1 MTNQKNTM
9 KNLLKKSSIF
19 SIIQEDKISTAEEV
33 QRIKEAGNIQNV
45 HDKSPLNHRSH
56 SAKVHTPKSINFKNT
71 SLFSKDNNL
80 QEKLVEEKEEKD
92 QDVISVDEIAENN
105 PHENMRKFIELFKEK
120 IEIVEK
126 FFISELNSHLEKY
139 ESLVN
144 KIDDR
149 KSEMFR
155 DSYSLSLDNSK
166 ARSNFQQI
174 FMKENAERDELG
186 YAVSWKRAFSQ
197 LYNLTS
203 WLHSYCTINFIA
215 CQKILKKFS
224 KTLKEQGLENADE
237 ELNEELKNLNFVSK
251 LKDVIELRKKI
262 NVYYAETFTSFD
274 QDQSE
279 NELMARMKGNRSKD
293 RTLIAFNLGMIISNF
308 LGLILLWLYHS
319 E

>member
-1 MTNQKNTM
+1 MTHKKNLM

-19 SIIQEDKISTAEEV
+19 SITQEDKISTAEEV
-33 QRIKEAGNIQNV
+33 KRIKEAENIQNKV
-45 HDKSPLNHRSH
+45 DNSPIIHRSH
-56 SAKVHTPKSINFKNT
+56 TVNVQDHKSKNFKNT
-71 SLFSKDNNL
+71 SLLSKDNNL
-80 QEKLVEEKEEKD
+80 HEKLVEDKEEKD
-92 QDVISVDEIAENN
+92 QDAISVDEIAENN
-105 PHENMRKFIELFKEK
+105 PLENKRKFIELFKEK

-126 FFISELNSHLEKY
+126 FFTSELASHLEKY
-139 ESLVN
+139 DSLVN
-144 KIDDR
+144 KIDDK
-149 KSEMFR
+149 KSTIIR
-155 DSYSLSLDNSK
+155 DSFSLSLENSK
-166 ARSNFQQI
+166 ARANFRQI

-262 NVYYAETFTSFD
+262 NVYYAETFTSSD

-279 NELMARMKGNRSKD
+279 KELMDRMKGNRSKD
-293 RTLIAFNLGMIISNF
+293 RTLIAFNLGMIISNL